1 MFVSIQSVHPRS
13 LYLRELSKV
22 FFKMLLNEKLNKVVD
37 VYNANVAVF
46 GIYNAILIV
55 QNGKQ
60 STFFDVIST
69 RS

>member
-1 MFVSIQSVHPRS
+1 
-13 LYLRELSKV
+13 
-22 FFKMLLNEKLNKVVD
+22 MLLNEKLNKVVD